1 MMTKKERCI
10 LQVVLM
16 HIGLKVSQANN
27 LIYDLEKRG
36 MPYEKVLKSITKIE
50 KITNY
55 FQTKNYNPISIN
67 KILCEAVAGH
77 RSKEKIIRIDN
88 VILAN
93 NYSNQETEKIERDY
107 PKVFE
112 AKAETLDKKLI
123 FYNDIDH
130 KDQIM
135 DNPRRLKQPLDI
147 SYARF
152 KFLSTRNLK
161 LKGNL
166 FMLECT
172 FKDNFGIW
180 NNEIIEKYPIKEER
194 YLVKK

>member
-1 MMTKKERCI
+1 MTKKERCV

-27 LIYDLEKRG
+27 LIYDLEKRRVS
-36 MPYEKVLKSITKIE
+36 YEKVLKSITKIE
-50 KITNY
+50 NITTY
-55 FQTKNYNPISIN
+55 FQDKNYDPLSIN
-67 KILCEAVAGH
+67 KILCQAIAYRKSE
-77 RSKEKIIRIDN
+77 EKIKGIDKT
-88 VILAN
+88 ILDN
-93 NYSNQETEKIERDY
+93 SYSTQEAETIEKIY
-107 PKVFE
+107 PKVFDF
-112 AKAETLDKKLI
+112 KDETLDRRLV
-123 FYNDIDH
+123 FYNDIDA

-135 DNPRRLKQPLDI
+135 ENPRRLKQSLDI

-166 FMLECT
+166 FMYECT
-172 FKDNFGIW
+172 FKDNFGVW
-180 NNEIIEKYPIKEER
+180 NNEIIKKYPIKEER